1 MSIVKLLAD
10 FPNYSA
16 RRVRRLAKQLSY
28 LEGIKSRE
36 ASDIGADLLD
46 YNLMQARTEQSLN
59 DDVTQETPKPMDP
72 WWRTNRTPAV
82 SLEEA
87 EQEMVWMR
95 EDWVKLAKAAGFK
108 SFEDPENIIGRVS
121 KFCAADVYAIDQ
133 VRVCKLSE
141 AMRAIDDLVDKLRT
155 EGKAVHPDLVARAK
169 GIVTGDSFTTDRA
182 HVIAEES

>member
-1 MSIVKLLAD
+1 MSTIVKLLAD

-72 WWRTNRTPAV
+72 WWGR
-82 SLEEA
+82 LEDPVDLKDAINQMA
-87 EQEMVWMR
+87 EMR
-95 EDWVKLAKAAGFK
+95 ADWVRLAEATGFK
-108 SFEDPENIIGRVS
+108 TFEDPENIIGRV
-121 KFCAADVYAIDQ
+121 KQFAGPDVYAIDQ
-133 VRVCKLSE
+133 VRVCKVSE
-141 AMRAIDDLVDKLRT
+141 ALRAIDDIVDRMRT
-155 EGKAVHPDLVARAK
+155 LHYEIEPSLIARAK

-182 HVIAEES
+182 RVIAEES